1 MPPLSPVVC
10 CLDTV
15 TNGEDRAGGYTLY
28 PPTFRK
34 MHVVRGGGCRF
45 YFLRATANSDM
56 FEKILVVCVGNICRS
71 PTGERLLRERLP
83 GRQVSSAGV
92 SALVD
97 KPADKVASEVAQ
109 QHGLSLEG
117 HSARQL
123 TRELCQDADLIL
135 VMEKGHIS
143 AVTAI
148 DPGARGKTMLFGH
161 WQGKSEVPD
170 PYRLSREAYE
180 HVYQLLVRC
189 ADGWAKK
196 L

>member
-1 MPPLSPVVC
+1 
-10 CLDTV
+10 
-15 TNGEDRAGGYTLY
+15 
-28 PPTFRK
+28 
-34 MHVVRGGGCRF
+34 
-45 YFLRATANSDM
+45 M

-83 GRQVSSAGV
+83 NRQISSAGV

-97 KPADKVASEVAQ
+97 KPADKVASDVALE
-109 QHGLSLEG
+109 HGLSLDG
-117 HSARQL
+117 HYARQL

-161 WQGKSEVPD
+161 WQGECEVPD

-180 HVYQLLVRC
+180 HVYQLLLRC
-189 ADGWAKK
+189 ADGWVKK